1 MFTPSLVFLSLTT
14 IEAYLITPIV
24 LGHRLTLSPVAV
36 FLSVT
41 VWSWLWGI
49 PGALIAVPILA
60 ATKIVA
66 QHVPRLEPLA
76 RILD

>member
-1 MFTPSLVFLSLTT
+1 MITPALAFLSLTT
-14 IEAYLITPIV
+14 IEAYLVTPIV

-49 PGALIAVPILA
+49 PGALLAVPLLA

>member
-1 MFTPSLVFLSLTT
+1 MFTPALAFVSLTT
-14 IEAYLITPIV
+14 VEAYLVTPIV
-24 LGHRLTLSPVAV
+24 LGRRLTLSPVAV

-49 PGALIAVPILA
+49 PGALIAVPLLA
-60 ATKIVA
+60 AAKIVA